1 MPPPGALGVTV
12 PAPPPGF
19 GGPPPPGFG
28 APDSQERRQDP
39 NDGGGPFTRAEF
51 IQHYGVV
58 KGAEVWDRAGGVA
71 AGQLPGFGEPLSAFE
86 ENRRAWVEQGRPRQ
100 SSPNVWFVTEKEERR
115 NLC

>member
-12 PAPPPGF
+12 APGGPPPGF

-28 APDSQERRQDP
+28 APDSALQLTADF
-39 NDGGGPFTRAEF
+39 GP
-51 IQHYGVV
+51 Q
-58 KGAEVWDRAGGVA
+58 
-71 AGQLPGFGEPLSAFE
+71 PLSAFE